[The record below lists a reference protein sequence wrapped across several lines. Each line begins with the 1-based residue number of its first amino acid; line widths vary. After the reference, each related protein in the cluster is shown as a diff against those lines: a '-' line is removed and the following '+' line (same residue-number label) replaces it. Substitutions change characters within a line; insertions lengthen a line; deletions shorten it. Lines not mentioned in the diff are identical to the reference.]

1 MTDSRVNDS
10 TPNFAKTNSQGAL
23 SQASELDHDSVK
35 SSLSAVF
42 PHTHDYAPPHA
53 ALPVHKATASA
64 NDASAASCDA
74 DIVVTTPEIS
84 LKDVTSKDTASSTDM
99 DVTTTS
105 DLASAQLD
113 LPQMSA
119 LPDVSVVDQELYIP
133 IAQNFAELVAAMVH
147 PAKDQVIP
155 VQTIKGLSA
164 RTPAVLSSESSD
176 QGIVYEWDFWRPH
189 EQYLT
194 DTLLPEREAVSLQIQ
209 RYRHRLLASCGL
221 VAKVLAQYELLQMSA
236 VTLYA
241 FSASVGNEV
250 HYRYQPDVHP
260 RRFQSPCLQQ
270 NLYYPTYA
278 LHSSAVT
285 DRMDELEP
293 LLDSYFDAQI
303 LPTELEFSGV
313 GDVVGVGRFENP
325 FSFSYEVFES
335 YERIRIQTR
344 STAWMTCDLT
354 GMPQMALYSA
364 NGWRLERA
372 MTDLVFFLGQQG
384 YALEQNR
391 RGIEEDLYDTPSVC
405 HRATRYADWD
415 GDYLVNRSSLEP
427 VGDELLN
434 VVDLFHLNVAYAAPL

>member
-23 SQASELDHDSVK
+23 SQASERDHDSVK
-35 SSLSAVF
+35 SPLSAVYSN
-42 PHTHDYAPPHA
+42 THEYASLHA
-53 ALPVHKATASA
+53 TSSIHKSSVPA
-64 NDASAASCDA
+64 NDASTATCDA
-74 DIVVTTPEIS
+74 DIVVTSPECMP
-84 LKDVTSKDTASSTDM
+84 KDTLNKDAASEM
-99 DVTTTS
+99 DLDIAAKS
-105 DLASAQLD
+105 EQASAQLD
-113 LPQMSA
+113 LPQIDALSEGSA
-119 LPDVSVVDQELYIP
+119 AAQELYVP
-133 IAQNFAELVAAMVH
+133 IAQNFAELVASMVH
-147 PAKDQVIP
+147 PVKDSCIT

-194 DTLLPEREAVSLQIQ
+194 DTLLPESDTVPEQIQ

-221 VAKVLAQYELLQMSA
+221 VAQVLAQYELLQMSA

-278 LHSSAVT
+278 LNRGTVL
-285 DRMDELEP
+285 DRMDELAA
-293 LLDSYFDAQI
+293 LLGGYFDRDV

-354 GMPQMALYSA
+354 GVPQMALYSA

-384 YALEQNR
+384 FQLEQNR
-391 RGIEEDLYDTPSVC
+391 RGIDEDLYDTPSVC

-427 VGDELLN
+427 VCDELLN

>member
-1 MTDSRVNDS
+1 MPKDTLNKD
-10 TPNFAKTNSQGAL
+10 A
-23 SQASELDHDSVK
+23 ASEMDLDIAAK
-35 SSLSAVF
+35 S
-42 PHTHDYAPPHA
+42 
-53 ALPVHKATASA
+53 
-64 NDASAASCDA
+64 
-74 DIVVTTPEIS
+74 EQ
-84 LKDVTSKDTASSTDM
+84 
-99 DVTTTS
+99 
-105 DLASAQLD
+105 ASAQLD
-113 LPQMSA
+113 LPQIDALSEGSA
-119 LPDVSVVDQELYIP
+119 AAQELYVP
-133 IAQNFAELVAAMVH
+133 IAQNFAELVASMVH
-147 PAKDQVIP
+147 PVKDSCIT

-194 DTLLPEREAVSLQIQ
+194 DTLLPESDTVPEQIQ

-221 VAKVLAQYELLQMSA
+221 VAQVLAQYELLQMSA

-278 LHSSAVT
+278 LNRGTVL
-285 DRMDELEP
+285 DRMDELAA
-293 LLDSYFDAQI
+293 LLGGYFDRDV

-354 GMPQMALYSA
+354 GVPQMALYSA

-384 YALEQNR
+384 FQLEQNR
-391 RGIEEDLYDTPSVC
+391 RGIDEDLYDTPSVC

-427 VGDELLN
+427 VCDELLN